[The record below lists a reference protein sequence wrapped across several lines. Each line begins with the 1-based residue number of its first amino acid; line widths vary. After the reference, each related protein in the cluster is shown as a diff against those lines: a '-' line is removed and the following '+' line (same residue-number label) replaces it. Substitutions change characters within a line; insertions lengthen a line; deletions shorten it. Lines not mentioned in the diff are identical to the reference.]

1 MAAIAANPSF
11 VASRRRLFAALF
23 ASAGVYTD
31 AALALRRP
39 GRTGMRDQD
48 APTAPDSLTSPP
60 NAVRWLTRG
69 TCGFR
74 SPDWTVFNTLG
85 ADDDSRWQAW
95 TAQQLNPAGIDD
107 SNCDQIVT
115 NAGFVTLNKTANQL
129 WTDHHSVT
137 DNYYLRMLPIAE
149 TECMTLIRQL
159 YSARQL
165 YELMADFWHDHF
177 SVFGWDYDGGP
188 MFVAMDRDAIRPNV
202 FGNFRTMLQA
212 VGESASMMY
221 MLDLYA
227 SEAGHPNENYA
238 RELMELHTLGAENY
252 AGIIVDPDNPT
263 NLSLLGTFTAWDGT
277 IERLKYVDD
286 DVYEAARALT
296 GWTISGSTWPY
307 DQIGSAPLGTFAY
320 DDTNHDQGPKHILTR
335 YFAAYQGQGDGT
347 LLYDMLAQHPGTAH
361 FLAGKMCRR
370 FVGDGPSNALVQQVA
385 NVLNQQWQATDQ
397 IAQAMQVI
405 LESSEFK
412 TTWGTKM
419 KRPAMAAVSALRALL
434 AIFVPIPD
442 NSGTWTTT
450 EEFISR
456 LQSAGHR
463 LFYWPAPNGY
473 PDVMQAWSSTGAMG
487 MTLKL
492 LPRLIEMHQ
501 GTGYDNTQPF
511 LADIEGQT
519 LGAFPNASDRTANNM
534 MGYWCD
540 RIIGYRPEP
549 THTVA
554 VDFMRQNAGADDPL
568 DIVTDSMNNGQPQH
582 TGTWDLNDLSQ
593 HYTIARLRTAVALI
607 LCSPEFLRR

>member
-1 MAAIAANPSF
+1 MAAVAAGTSF

-23 ASAGVYTD
+23 ASAGVYTE
-31 AALALRRP
+31 AALAMRGP
-39 GRTGMRDQD
+39 GRAGVL
-48 APTAPDSLTSPP
+48 AEIPPTSPDSATFPP
-60 NAVRWLTRG
+60 DAVRWLTRG
-69 TCGFR
+69 TFGYSTF
-74 SPDWTVFNTLG
+74 DGVLFEALG
-85 ADDDSRWQAW
+85 ADDESRWQAW
-95 TAQQLNPAGIDD
+95 IAQQLAPSSIDD
-107 SNCDQIVT
+107 SACDNVIA
-115 NAGFVTLNKTANQL
+115 AGNFATLNKSANQL

-149 TECMTLIRQL
+149 TECATLIRQI
-159 YSARQL
+159 YSRRQL
-165 YELMADFWHDHF
+165 FEVMTDFWHDHF

-227 SEAGHPNENYA
+227 SESGHPNENYA

-252 AGIIVDPDNPT
+252 AGIIVNPDSPS
-263 NLSLLGTFTAWDGT
+263 NLALLGTFTAWDGEV
-277 IERLKYVDD
+277 ERLKYVDD

-296 GWTISGSTWPY
+296 GWTVSGSTWPY
-307 DQIGSAPLGTFAY
+307 NQIGSAPLGTFAY

-361 FLAGKMCRR
+361 FVATKMCKR
-370 FVGDGPSNALVQQVA
+370 FVGDAPSSALVQSVA
-385 NVLNQQWQATDQ
+385 AVLNAQWQAPDQ
-397 IAQAMQVI
+397 IAQAMQII
-405 LESSEFK
+405 LQSSEFK
-412 TTWGTKM
+412 NNWGTKM
-419 KRPAMAAVSALRALL
+419 KRPAMAAVGALRTLSAS
-434 AIFVPIPD
+434 FVPVPD
-442 NSGTWTTT
+442 NTNTWTTT

-473 PDVMQAWSSTGAMG
+473 PDLIQAWSSTGAMG

-492 LPRLIEMHQ
+492 LPRLLEMHQ
-501 GTGYDNTQPF
+501 GTGSDNTQPF
-511 LADIEGQT
+511 LADVQGQT
-519 LGAFPNASDRTANNM
+519 LATFPNTTDRTANNM
-534 MGYWCD
+534 IGYWCD
-540 RIIGYRPEP
+540 RLLGYRPEP
-549 THTVA
+549 THTTV
-554 VDFMRQNAGADDPL
+554 VDFMRQNAGADDAL
-568 DIVTDSMNNGQPQH
+568 DIVTDSTNQGQPQH
-582 TGTWDLNDLSQ
+582 TGVWDINDLSN
-593 HYTIARLRTAVALI
+593 HYTIARLRTAIALI